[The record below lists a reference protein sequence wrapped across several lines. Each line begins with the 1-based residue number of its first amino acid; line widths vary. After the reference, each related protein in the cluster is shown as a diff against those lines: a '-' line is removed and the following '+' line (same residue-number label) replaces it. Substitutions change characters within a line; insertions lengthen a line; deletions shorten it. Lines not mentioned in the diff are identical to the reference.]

1 MTFLSEK
8 NQGSLLKRWVQDLVK
23 EVVMT
28 PECLFIPEIE
38 DALKDSGTNCK
49 RLLLAK
55 NRGHL
60 SNKKRNNKKGV
71 RYIKYVKIH
80 EFSVTLEQIPYALL
94 EAVGEPTHD
103 LDNINKGKN
112 KAFSQPFLYRYALGQ
127 SNS

>member
-1 MTFLSEK
+1 M
-8 NQGSLLKRWVQDLVK
+8 
-23 EVVMT
+23 
-28 PECLFIPEIE
+28 
-38 DALKDSGTNCK
+38 
-49 RLLLAK
+49 
-55 NRGHL
+55 

-80 EFSVTLEQIPYALL
+80 EFSVTLEQIPYALS

-112 KAFSQPFLYRYALGQ
+112 KAFSQPFLYRCALGQ